1 MINSYNSIINL
12 IYRLLSV
19 KGIGNVQ
26 TNRLLHSIS
35 GESNINSAYE
45 QILTYL
51 SETQRREFVDTSIDL
66 SLLDNNVKFISML
79 DDTYPIELERGLSVR
94 MPPVLTYRGNLDL
107 LLMKKNCFLRVK
119 KSIRKG
125 NRNYS

>member
-51 SETQRREFVDTSIDL
+51 SETQRREFVNSSIDL

-94 MPPVLTYRGNLDL
+94 MPPVLTYRGNLD
-107 LLMKKNCFLRVK
+107 
-119 KSIRKG
+119 
-125 NRNYS
+125 

>member
-45 QILTYL
+45 QILTDL
-51 SETQRREFVDTSIDL
+51 SET
-66 SLLDNNVKFISML
+66 
-79 DDTYPIELERGLSVR
+79 
-94 MPPVLTYRGNLDL
+94 
-107 LLMKKNCFLRVK
+107 
-119 KSIRKG
+119 
-125 NRNYS
+125 